1 MGKRTEDKVMVT
13 SSEWNL
19 RGAFSTVVAAA
30 IVGMSGLAMDRG
42 HISAAPA
49 GTIEVGELAAVDAL
63 PSVAALPEVVV
74 SGERVALAGARTGG

>member
-1 MGKRTEDKVMVT
+1 MGIRTEDKVMVT

-19 RGAFSTVVAAA
+19 RGAFSTVLAAA

-49 GTIEVGELAAVDAL
+49 GTVEVGELTALDAL
-63 PSVAALPEVVV
+63 PSADA
-74 SGERVALAGARTGG
+74 RAGG